1 MKTYNYL
8 AAVKE
13 DVKNAIV
20 ENYDYIEELKN
31 DRNGFEQKLYD
42 DLFISDS
49 VTGNAS
55 GSYTF
60 NAWQAEEYL
69 CHNLELL
76 KEACEEFCSD
86 LSNMIGSAESC
97 DVTIRC
103 YLLNQAI
110 SEVLDDLETEIE
122 DEDENENE
130 D

>member
-1 MKTYNYL
+1 MGKYNYL
-8 AAVKE
+8 ESVKE
-13 DVKNAIV
+13 DVKSAIV
-20 ENYDYIEELKN
+20 ENYDYLEELKN

-86 LSNMIGSAESC
+86 LSNIIGSA
-97 DVTIRC
+97 
-103 YLLNQAI
+103 
-110 SEVLDDLETEIE
+110 
-122 DEDENENE
+122 
-130 D
+130 